1 MATDFQRFDI
11 NPQQKKY
18 VLVLAS
24 EPEVT
29 QRKQSIQLAINTF
42 KQLDYEQIHLVSPH
56 QANKA
61 KNWDNSKSSIV
72 SCLENISKKIKPED
86 LLTLYLTTIGYQK
99 SAQETFMWFKDG
111 KLTSEALGQL
121 VNNYIPETGCGTKV
135 LAINPK

>member
-61 KNWDNSKSSIV
+61 KN
-72 SCLENISKKIKPED
+72 
-86 LLTLYLTTIGYQK
+86 
-99 SAQETFMWFKDG
+99 
-111 KLTSEALGQL
+111 
-121 VNNYIPETGCGTKV
+121 
-135 LAINPK
+135 